1 MKRFISML
9 IMVMMFVSFAAQSDA
24 SEEQLDKPI
33 VVFVNY
39 NKVVFPDD
47 VNPYIN
53 VAQRT
58 MVPVRGVFEQMHAT
72 ITWRRNERGLI
83 EVTATHPRGKVIL
96 TVGNHRALVNGKWV
110 ELDAPPELIN
120 DRVSVPLRFLSGI
133 FGGEV
138 TWVSRQESGH
148 AFDYIHVEGQFRY
161 QSGAVKLFPQIQA
174 VGYGK
179 PWLVDRFPIMIEG
192 KHLRLTIHNITNGAG
207 IHRMPG
213 HVKMISPIHLH
224 GRDEYYGPFFDA
236 EELARQGISIELNTG
251 LLRIDV
257 EYEALSENGYSY
269 DETKMNEYTFDTTS
283 FFNKYDTFYLS
294 TVHMQ
299 MKDGLFLPQQ
309 FAGFRQPV
317 WLARGERIRTIIP
330 LQYYISVKNP
340 NVLIGVNLSGQ
351 LEKLALLYQ
360 TTIVQ

>member
-1 MKRFISML
+1 ML
-9 IMVMMFVSFAAQSDA
+9 MMVMMSVSSAAQSDA
-24 SEEQLDKPI
+24 LEEQLDKPI

-39 NKVVFPDD
+39 NKVIFPDD

-72 ITWRRNERGLI
+72 ITWRRNERGII
-83 EVTATHPRGKVIL
+83 EVTAIHHRGEVIL
-96 TVGNHRALVNGKWV
+96 TVGDYRALVNGKWV
-110 ELDAPPELIN
+110 ELDAPPELKN
-120 DRVSVPLRFLSGI
+120 NRVSVPLRFLSGI

-148 AFDYIHVEGQFRY
+148 TFDYIHVEGQFRHK
-161 QSGAVKLFPQIQA
+161 SEPVELFPQIQA
-174 VGYGK
+174 VGYGT
-179 PWLVDRFPIMIEG
+179 PWLVKQFPIVIEG
-192 KHLRLTIHNITNGAG
+192 KYVRVTIHNITNGAG

-213 HVKMISPIHLH
+213 QVKMISPIHLH
-224 GRDEYYGPFFDA
+224 GRDEYYGPFFNA
-236 EELARQGISIELNTG
+236 EELARQGLAIELNTG

-257 EYEALSENGYSY
+257 EYEALSETGYAY

-283 FFNKYDTFYLS
+283 LFEKYDIAFIS
-294 TVHMQ
+294 TIHMQ

-330 LQYYISVKNP
+330 LQYYISVKDP
-340 NVLIGVNLSGQ
+340 NVQIGVNLSGQ
-351 LEKLALLYQ
+351 LEKLALLYH
-360 TTIVQ
+360 TTLVQ